1 MTNRNNYGPLWF
13 MAGALAGTAAAL
25 LFAPAS
31 GRDARAYIGRRS
43 REAAGDLGERGRQAM
58 HEATG
63 RGRQLWKEHGKPFL
77 STMTQEYLHH
87 AREGAEPKTNGMA
100 AGPSA

>member
-1 MTNRNNYGPLWF
+1 MTNRKNYRPLWF

-25 LFAPAS
+25 LSAPAS

-58 HEATG
+58 HEAVN
-63 RGRQLWKEHGKPFL
+63 RGRQLWKEHGATFL
-77 STMTQEYLHH
+77 ATMTQEYAHR
-87 AREGAEPKTNGMA
+87 AREGAGRKTNGRDA
-100 AGPSA
+100 PTAG